1 MKTRNPLPATA
12 NDVWTSDVLDRVYE
26 GPTKMSADGTV
37 LPYIA
42 KGVDANEDGVFERS
56 EYGVWQER
64 PAPSTPSDVTVYYDF
79 NGVRWHDGMQ
89 MEAWDLIFSYH
100 LNAMNGRFN
109 QNLRVLYCSPYV
121 SYDGCNRRLGVSV
134 LPTKAWEGEGVLP
147 GDPNLR
153 VGIRFTLNE
162 PFVFFA
168 EGTLAPVLLPMHV
181 WSRTGG
187 GRHGDF
193 GCAIWIP
200 AAIAS
205 AEGMPEC
212 GTTDAA
218 KWGAG
223 IGASEPVP

>member
-1 MKTRNPLPATA
+1 MASSVLVHAAGRLGRDPRPLPRNAFSFVILAILLLSILPTLSPPVSAGGDLVLRVGGKDEMKTRNPLPATA

-134 LPTKAWEGEGVLP
+134 
-147 GDPNLR
+147 
-153 VGIRFTLNE
+153 
-162 PFVFFA
+162 
-168 EGTLAPVLLPMHV
+168 
-181 WSRTGG
+181 
-187 GRHGDF
+187 
-193 GCAIWIP
+193 
-200 AAIAS
+200 
-205 AEGMPEC
+205 
-212 GTTDAA
+212 
-218 KWGAG
+218 
-223 IGASEPVP
+223 